1 MSISPEQA
9 STSEISTL
17 QSKSSTSSTLSTSLL
32 KNLEI
37 LAQLQLYDKLNTND
51 EILYIDTGYMLQ
63 CLVRYYYG
71 CNRSNTIKRLVEIC
85 TEIETFFSSNDIS
98 ADTIRELITPPV
110 FPGNSKNMRAKKL
123 KYRAKIRS
131 IPLEVQEMG
140 KKLIG
145 LLPSVIVGLN
155 NLSETYSVDGT
166 TRDGISSIIKRI
178 EAVLV

>member
-9 STSEISTL
+9 EIFTPAPTS
-17 QSKSSTSSTLSTSLL
+17 QSLL

-51 EILYIDTGYMLQ
+51 EILYIDAGYMLQ

-85 TEIETFFSSNDIS
+85 TEIETFFSSNEIS
-98 ADTIRELITPPV
+98 AATIRELITPPV

-140 KKLIG
+140 KKLLAI
-145 LLPSVIVGLN
+145 LPGVIVGLN
-155 NLSETYSVDGT
+155 NLSETYSVDST
-166 TRDGISSIIKRI
+166 TRDEISSIIKRI

>member
-9 STSEISTL
+9 STQEISTP
-17 QSKSSTSSTLSTSLL
+17 QSKSSTSTSLL

-51 EILYIDTGYMLQ
+51 EILYIDAGYMLQ

-71 CNRSNTIKRLVEIC
+71 CNRSNTIKRLGDIC
-85 TEIETFFSSNDIS
+85 TEIETFFSSNEIS
-98 ADTIRELITPPV
+98 SSTIRELITPPV

-131 IPLEVQEMG
+131 IPVEVQEMG
-140 KKLIG
+140 KKLLAI
-145 LLPSVIVGLN
+145 LPGVIVGLN
-155 NLSETYSVDGT
+155 NLSETYSVDST
-166 TRDGISSIIKRI
+166 ARDGISSIIDRKS
-178 EAVLV
+178 VV

>member
-9 STSEISTL
+9 STQEISTP
-17 QSKSSTSSTLSTSLL
+17 QSKSSTSTSLL

-51 EILYIDTGYMLQ
+51 EILYIDAGYMLQ

-71 CNRSNTIKRLVEIC
+71 CNRSNTIKRLGDIC
-85 TEIETFFSSNDIS
+85 TEIETFFSSNEIS
-98 ADTIRELITPPV
+98 SSTIRELITPPV

-131 IPLEVQEMG
+131 IPVEVQEMG
-140 KKLIG
+140 KKLLAI
-145 LLPSVIVGLN
+145 LPGVIVGLN

>member
-9 STSEISTL
+9 STQEISTP
-17 QSKSSTSSTLSTSLL
+17 QSKSSTSTSLL

-51 EILYIDTGYMLQ
+51 EILYIDAGYMLQ

-71 CNRSNTIKRLVEIC
+71 CNRSNTIKRLGDIC
-85 TEIETFFSSNDIS
+85 TEIETFFSSNEIS
-98 ADTIRELITPPV
+98 SSTIRELITPPV

-131 IPLEVQEMG
+131 IPVEVQEMG
-140 KKLIG
+140 KKLLAI
-145 LLPSVIVGLN
+145 LPGVIVGLN
-155 NLSETYSVDGT
+155 NLSETYSVDST
-166 TRDGISSIIKRI
+166 ARDGISSIIKRI
-178 EAVLV
+178 ETVLV